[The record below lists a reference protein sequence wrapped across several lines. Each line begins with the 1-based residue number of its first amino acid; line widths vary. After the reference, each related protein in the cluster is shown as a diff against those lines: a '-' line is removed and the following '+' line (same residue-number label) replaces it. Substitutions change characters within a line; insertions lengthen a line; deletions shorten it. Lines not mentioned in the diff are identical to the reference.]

1 MKKIQLSQ
9 TGVEVS
15 CLCLGTLRFGTRND
29 YDQSAQLMDIYI
41 EAGGSFIDTANSY
54 DQWCSEGKGG
64 ESEITVGRGMRERRL
79 REQLFIATKV
89 GFGYQNI
96 PDGLAASTIISE
108 CEQSLRRLGTDYID
122 LYYAHKDDPNIPL
135 EETLSAFNKLVKD
148 GKIRFFGASNYLAW
162 RLADADAIADK
173 NRWSSFT
180 CVEQRCTYL
189 RPNPGADFSPQQL
202 ADGNLMTYCD
212 ARGKTILPYTP
223 LLRGAY
229 VRSDR
234 PIPAPYHSP
243 DTDARL
249 AVLQEV
255 ARELGATP
263 NQVVLAW
270 MMHRQPPLLPVFS
283 ARNPQQMQENLGA
296 LDIAL
301 SAEQFERLERAGHC
315 LNDEPV

>member
-15 CLCLGTLRFGTRND
+15 CLALGTLRFGTRND
-29 YDQSAQLMDIYI
+29 YEESAQLMDMYI
-41 EAGGSFIDTANSY
+41 EAGGNFIDTANCY
-54 DQWCSEGKGG
+54 DQWCSQGKGG
-64 ESEITVGRGMRERRL
+64 ESEVTVGRWL
-79 REQLFIATKV
+79 RDRGLRDKLFIATKV

-108 CEQSLRRLGTDYID
+108 CEQSLRRLGKDHLD
-122 LYYAHKDDPNIPL
+122 LYYAHKDDPNTPL

-173 NRWSSFT
+173 KGWSSFT

-189 RPNPGADFSPQQL
+189 RPNPGADFSPQQI
-202 ADGNLMTYCD
+202 ADRNLMTYCD

-234 PIPAPYHSP
+234 PIPTPYHSP
-243 DTDARL
+243 DTDTRL
-249 AVLQEV
+249 AVLQKM
-255 ARELGATP
+255 AKELGATP

-270 MMHRQPPLLPVFS
+270 MMHRNPPLLPVFS
-283 ARNPQQMQENLGA
+283 ARTPQQMQENLSA
-296 LDIAL
+296 LDISL
-301 SAEQFERLERAGHC
+301 SVEQWQKLDQAGHC
-315 LNDEPV
+315 LNDEPL

>member
-9 TGVEVS
+9 TGVDVS
-15 CLCLGTLRFGTRND
+15 CLSLGTLRFGTRND
-29 YDQSAQLMDIYI
+29 YEQSAQLMDMYI
-41 EAGGSFIDTANSY
+41 EAGGSFIDTANCY
-54 DQWCSEGKGG
+54 DQWCSQGKGG
-64 ESEITVGRGMRERRL
+64 ESEVTVGRWL
-79 REQLFIATKV
+79 RDRGLRDQLFIATKV
-89 GFGYQNI
+89 GFGYQNV

-108 CEQSLRRLGTDYID
+108 CEQSLRRLGTDHID
-122 LYYAHKDDPNIPL
+122 LYYAHKDDPNTPL

-162 RLADADAIADK
+162 RLADADAIADQ
-173 NRWSSFT
+173 NGWSSFT

-189 RPNPGADFSPQQL
+189 RPNPGGDFSPQQI
-202 ADGNLMTYCD
+202 ADRNLMTYCD

-234 PIPAPYHSP
+234 PIPSPYHSP
-243 DTDARL
+243 DTDKRL

-296 LDIAL
+296 LDIAW
-301 SAEQFERLERAGHC
+301 SAEQFERLDQAGHC
-315 LNDEPV
+315 LNDEPF